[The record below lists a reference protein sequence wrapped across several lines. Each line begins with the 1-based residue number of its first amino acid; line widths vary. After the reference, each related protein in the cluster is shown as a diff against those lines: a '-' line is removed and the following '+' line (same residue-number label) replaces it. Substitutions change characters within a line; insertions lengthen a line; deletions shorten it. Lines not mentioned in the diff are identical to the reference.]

1 MQKVE
6 MRSSLDMIAGAQE
19 IRSITDSGV
28 VFSICTLVND
38 VQSYRNMLNSFLE
51 AGFGYADCEYIYIDN
66 ASSTTYDAYEGLNKA
81 ISKSR
86 GKFII
91 LCHQDVLLRFDNRAD
106 LTQRLNEIEKNMP
119 NWAVAGN
126 AGGGQLLGNLCIRIT
141 DPHGQDVAQGDFPQ
155 QVSSLDENF
164 IVLKKSANLGFS
176 NDLSG
181 FHLYGTDICL
191 IAHTRGYECCVID
204 FHLEHLSPGTC
215 DASFIDS
222 RRRLIDKYRRAF
234 AGRTIQTTCTRFYLS
249 GSWVLSRLVNATPV
263 LKLIRKLQRV
273 RRGIHL

>member
-126 AGGGQLLGNLCIRIT
+126 AGGGQLLGN
-141 DPHGQDVAQGDFPQ
+141 HG
-155 QVSSLDENF
+155 
-164 IVLKKSANLGFS
+164 SAW
-176 NDLSG
+176 SG
-181 FHLYGTDICL
+181 
-191 IAHTRGYECCVID
+191 CC
-204 FHLEHLSPGTC
+204 
-215 DASFIDS
+215 S
-222 RRRLIDKYRRAF
+222 R
-234 AGRTIQTTCTRFYLS
+234 
-249 GSWVLSRLVNATPV
+249 
-263 LKLIRKLQRV
+263 
-273 RRGIHL
+273 